1 MKSECWHPW
10 FPHVYMPIPCENLMC
25 CICTFYLTC
34 CHNKSIVDIKQMIET
49 KVQKFVLD
57 GLKLRGRTCV
67 YFEIPSI
74 DLAIKCDEKEL
85 ACSLILKVS
94 VRQF

>member
-1 MKSECWHPW
+1 
-10 FPHVYMPIPCENLMC
+10 
-25 CICTFYLTC
+25 
-34 CHNKSIVDIKQMIET
+34 MIET